1 MAAGPAAKPTWP
13 LRVARTRQPLEP
25 HTPRSTGPP
34 FLLLLHS
41 ASDRT
46 PPPQFILSLLWHS
59 SHRAPPC
66 RLLHFTRGRSPRRP
80 PDRPP
85 PSTFCLLSILG
96 RRHATTSPHF
106 DQNVA
111 AFLRPVSAAST
122 RTPCDLSHPS
132 PLSSSRRT
140 AGPPRSPRGPLEH
153 CHRWEM
159 PSHRPA
165 LLPHR
170 RPARSVRAHRPNL
183 ARHPSHDSLMLG
195 LSAHLHLASSL
206 AVGWRAAM
214 PGPCAATA
222 ASARAVP
229 HRVLGRCRPL
239 RPLGHVS

>member
-1 MAAGPAAKPTWP
+1 LIESNSIQFGNLNKSEKLLFFRPGPWQPAQQPNPPWP
-13 LRVARTRQPLEP
+13 MRCFKSAPSLSLFPCRTPLPPLHRAVHQAPPRRTRQPLEP
-25 HTPRSTGPP
+25 HTPRSTGPS

-66 RLLHFTRGRSPRRP
+66 RLLHFTRARSPRRP

-122 RTPCDLSHPS
+122 
-132 PLSSSRRT
+132 
-140 AGPPRSPRGPLEH
+140 
-153 CHRWEM
+153 
-159 PSHRPA
+159 
-165 LLPHR
+165 
-170 RPARSVRAHRPNL
+170 
-183 ARHPSHDSLMLG
+183 
-195 LSAHLHLASSL
+195 
-206 AVGWRAAM
+206 
-214 PGPCAATA
+214 
-222 ASARAVP
+222 
-229 HRVLGRCRPL
+229 
-239 RPLGHVS
+239 